1 MQAVSFLSLL
11 PGDVSCYKNTP
22 TAKFSLACLE
32 IRLRNE
38 EAINST
44 RNRIYSLKG
53 FYFPLYRHWY
63 FLFVSALILYM
74 FEQWPEIRLRSQAL
88 HEYKYSKIQG
98 PRFQRNYIIVIDQ
111 ESDLHGTSFQSS
123 PKVNRMLITRPFSY
137 NHGFLQQGL
146 LQPGVLTTIGSYN
159 QGVLTTGGS
168 YSQGSYNQEFLRP
181 GVLTTR
187 GSYNQGFLQPGVF
200 QPGVLQP
207 GFLATRG
214 LTTRVSYNQ
223 GSYIRGSFNQ
233 GSYNQGFLQPGIL
246 TTGGSYN
253 QWS

>member
-1 MQAVSFLSLL
+1 MQAVSFLSLR

-53 FYFPLYRHWY
+53 FYFPLYRHLY

-74 FEQWPEIRLRSQAL
+74 FEQWPEICLRSQAL
-88 HEYKYSKIQG
+88 HVYKYTKIPG
-98 PRFQRNYIIVIDQ
+98 PRFQRNYIIAIDQ

-123 PKVNRMLITRPFSY
+123 PKINRMLITRPICIQPWVLTTRALTTRGSY
-137 NHGFLQQGL
+137 NNRFLQPGGSYNRGF
-146 LQPGVLTTIGSYN
+146 LQPGVL
-159 QGVLTTGGS
+159 Q
-168 YSQGSYNQEFLRP
+168 P

-187 GSYNQGFLQPGVF
+187 GSYNQGFLQPGF
-200 QPGVLQP
+200 
-207 GFLATRG
+207 
-214 LTTRVSYNQ
+214 LTTRGFS
-223 GSYIRGSFNQ
+223 NQ
-233 GSYNQGFLQPGIL
+233 GSYNQGFLQPGVLQPGFL

-253 QWS
+253 Q